1 MKNYDLFRLMVG
13 VITVLIVSAFFINK
27 MFLKHRPITSKFIAR
42 VAIFASIATILYVV
56 PYFQFGL
63 PFFPAFLE
71 IHLDEV
77 PIFIA
82 GFSYGPFSALMIL
95 IVRTLIKLPMT
106 HTLGVGELADFI
118 YGVIF
123 VVPACIIYQKK
134 RTFKGAIISLVV
146 ATVLQ
151 TILASLI
158 TSFPILDFYMYVM
171 GFTKEMLLAMCQVAN
186 PNVTSLGWTFF
197 FLVAIPF
204 NFLKDILVIVITIL
218 LYKRLKVLINKLS
231 KENPKT
237 T

>member
-13 VITVLIVSAFFINK
+13 VISILITGTFFINK

-95 IVRTLIKLPMT
+95 IIRTLIKRPMT
-106 HTLGVGELADFI
+106 HTLGVGELADLI
-118 YGVIF
+118 YGIIF
-123 VVPACIIYQKK
+123 VIPACIIYQRK
-134 RTFKGAIISLVV
+134 RTFKGALLSLGI
-146 ATVLQ
+146 ATIMQ
-151 TILASLI
+151 TLLASLI

-171 GFTKEMLLAMCQVAN
+171 GFTKEMLIAMCQIAN

-197 FLVAIPF
+197 FLVALPF
-204 NFLKDILVIVITIL
+204 NFFKDILVVIITIL
-218 LYKRLKVLINKLS
+218 LYKRLKIVINKLA
-231 KENPKT
+231 KENLKT
-237 T
+237 N

>member
-1 MKNYDLFRLMVG
+1 MKNYEIFRLMVG
-13 VITVLIVSAFFINK
+13 VITVLIADVVFINK
-27 MFLKHRPITSKFIAR
+27 VFLKRKPITSKFIAR
-42 VAIFASIATILYVV
+42 VAIFASIATILYIV
-56 PYFQFGL
+56 PYFQFKL

-95 IVRTLIKLPMT
+95 IIRTLIKLPMT
-106 HTLGVGELADFI
+106 STLGVGELADFI

-123 VVPACIIYQKK
+123 VVPACFIYQKK
-134 RTFKGAIISLVV
+134 RTFKGALLSLGV
-146 ATVLQ
+146 ATILQ

-158 TSFPILDFYMYVM
+158 TSFPILDFYMFVM
-171 GFTKEMLLAMCQVAN
+171 GFSKEMLLAMCQVAN

-204 NFLKDILVIVITIL
+204 NFIKDILVVALTLL
-218 LYKRLKVLINKLS
+218 LYKRLRKLINKFA
-231 KENPKT
+231 KENS
-237 T
+237 